1 METVLS
7 LALDKVTQATS
18 LEREGQLD
26 QAVPLM
32 EEAVNIFQTQIKLA
46 DESMKPIL
54 EMYLNM
60 YSEKL
65 EALKKPEIPLEDD
78 FEVINRQEWQG
89 LIQED
94 CYDFLEKDL
103 CFDKAVEDYAL
114 LSVIPDEQPLRPF
127 FFMRLIQK
135 TIAEGAFL
143 TEHLFIPREVW
154 TQERLQLFE
163 AEKKLEMIGK
173 LSQEMRGLGVLKKN
187 NGLSKNYG

>member
-1 METVLS
+1 
-7 LALDKVTQATS
+7 
-18 LEREGQLD
+18 
-26 QAVPLM
+26 
-32 EEAVNIFQTQIKLA
+32 
-46 DESMKPIL
+46 
-54 EMYLNM
+54 M

-127 FFMRLIQK
+127 FFMRLI
-135 TIAEGAFL
+135 
-143 TEHLFIPREVW
+143 
-154 TQERLQLFE
+154 
-163 AEKKLEMIGK
+163 
-173 LSQEMRGLGVLKKN
+173 
-187 NGLSKNYG
+187 